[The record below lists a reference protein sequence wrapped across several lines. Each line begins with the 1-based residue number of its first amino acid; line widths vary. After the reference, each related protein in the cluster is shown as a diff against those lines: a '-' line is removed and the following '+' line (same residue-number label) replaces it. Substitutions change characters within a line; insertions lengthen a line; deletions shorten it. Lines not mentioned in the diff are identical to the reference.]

1 MSQNFFKLIQ
11 SGATAEVADAVT
23 EDPSLA
29 QIRNAQDVSALLWAV
44 YNGQAMI
51 RDFLL
56 AKLKEQNAALD
67 IFEASAVGDETRIR
81 VILRAEPAAIA
92 TFSGD
97 GWTAL
102 HLAAAF
108 GTPAAAAALLFAGAR
123 PDAVSDNPQRN
134 QPLHAALALGKNPE
148 TIELLL
154 AHGADANASQA
165 GGFTPIFSAATA
177 NRKALAELLI
187 AHGANP
193 HQANDEGK
201 TPADFARERGHN
213 EIAEWLEQQPAKQP
227 CSD

>member
-11 SGATAEVADAVT
+11 SGATGEVADAVA

-29 QIRNAQDVSALLWAV
+29 QVRNAQDVSALLWSI
-44 YNGQAMI
+44 YNGQAMV

-56 AKLKEQNAALD
+56 AQLKEQSALLD

-81 VILRAEPAAIA
+81 VILRSEPGAIA
-92 TFSGD
+92 AFSGD

-108 GTPAAAAALLFAGAR
+108 GTPAAVAALLFAGAR
-123 PDAVSDNPQRN
+123 ADVVSNNPQQN

-154 AHGADANASQA
+154 AHGADPNASQA

-201 TPADFARERGHN
+201 TPAEFARERGHK
-213 EIAEWLEQQPAKQP
+213 EIADWLQRLPAKQP
-227 CSD
+227 CSG